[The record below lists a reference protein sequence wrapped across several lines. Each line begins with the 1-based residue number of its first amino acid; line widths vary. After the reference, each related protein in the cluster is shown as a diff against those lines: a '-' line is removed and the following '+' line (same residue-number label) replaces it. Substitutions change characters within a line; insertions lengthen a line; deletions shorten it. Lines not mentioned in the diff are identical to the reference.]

1 MPKASKEAKMYK
13 AVILFSF
20 KNEEKDRMIVK
31 NLPSLGFNRKDGRR
45 IVFSKEIPMDVAGLF
60 TLAEVKK
67 MKDIIEESTDKV
79 MIEGPRRVW
88 RRALI
93 SVGVPGWEQIPVLNE
108 KTLEPVI
115 NPLTKKPI
123 TDEQNIADQIART
136 LIIESGTVKPYSLTD
151 TGDSRMS
158 EEAPIIPK
166 KLNDISQK
174 EQKSIAQQVQTGITV
189 VHKDQDVDELA
200 ALLANTGF
208 GGRRN
213 TRRGKKLRRRYSRK
227 V

>member
-1 MPKASKEAKMYK
+1 MPKAYK
-13 AVILFSF
+13 GVILFSF

-31 NLPSLGFNRKDGRR
+31 NLPLLGFNRKDGRR
-45 IVFSKEIPMDVAGLF
+45 IVFSKEIPMEKYEFKSLGQIKKIKDV
-60 TLAEVKK
+60 
-67 MKDIIEESTDKV
+67 IESSIDKV

-88 RRALI
+88 RRGLLAA
-93 SVGVPGWEQIPVLNE
+93 GVPGWEKIPVLNT

-115 NPLTKKPI
+115 DPETREPMM
-123 TDEQNIADQIART
+123 DEQNIADLIARD
-136 LIIESGTVKPYSLTD
+136 LVDESGTVNPSSLTD

-158 EEAPIIPK
+158 EEEPIIPK

-189 VHKDQDVDELA
+189 VRKDQDVDELA

-213 TRRGKKLRRRYSRK
+213 TRRGKKSRSKKALSRRH
-227 V
+227 

>member
-1 MPKASKEAKMYK
+1 MPKAYK
-13 AVILFSF
+13 GVILFSF

-31 NLPSLGFNRKDGRR
+31 NLPLLGFNRKDGRR
-45 IVFSKEIPMDVAGLF
+45 IVFSKEIPMEKYEFKSLGQIKKIKDV
-60 TLAEVKK
+60 
-67 MKDIIEESTDKV
+67 IEESIDKV

-88 RRALI
+88 RRGLLAA
-93 SVGVPGWEQIPVLNE
+93 GVPGWEQIPVLNT

-115 NPLTKKPI
+115 DPETGEPMM
-123 TDEQNIADQIART
+123 DEQNIADLIARD
-136 LIIESGTVKPYSLTD
+136 LVDESGTVNPSSLTD

-158 EEAPIIPK
+158 EEEPIIPK

-174 EQKSIAQQVQTGITV
+174 EQKSITQQVQTGTTF

-227 V
+227 A

>member
-1 MPKASKEAKMYK
+1 MPKAYK

-45 IVFSKEIPMDVAGLF
+45 IVFSKEIPMEMHEFKSLGEIKKIKDV
-60 TLAEVKK
+60 
-67 MKDIIEESTDKV
+67 IEESIDKV

-93 SVGVPGWEQIPVLNE
+93 SVGVPGREVIPVLNE

-115 NPLTKKPI
+115 DPETNEPM

-136 LIIESGTVKPYSLTD
+136 LVAESGTVKPYSITD

-158 EEAPIIPK
+158 EEPIIPK

-189 VHKDQDVDELA
+189 VRKDQDVDELA

-208 GGRRN
+208 GGRRRRN

-227 V
+227 A